1 MGNFTAQD
9 FKKFKFPIFGSKTLA
24 SLKYVKESLSV
35 VRGKEKNIVELLFWN
50 MCLRDFYD
58 YSVANYKKY
67 LTTHGVFKPSSSKE
81 EAKEIKGDVPKTIVS
96 YIARM
101 GTYSVKWI
109 PTGKEIDKTL
119 DNFNGEEQKN
129 KLLIIFQTDIQPFLG
144 KYKPL
149 VTEKRFIDIESKN
162 FSSYT
167 KDLGDCVSSWANS
180 LQYISKGLRKI
191 K

>member
-1 MGNFTAQD
+1 MGHFKAQD
-9 FKKFKFPIFGSKTLA
+9 FKKFKFPTFGSKTLA

-35 VRGKEKNIVELLFWN
+35 VQRKKKNVVELLFWN
-50 MCLRDFYD
+50 MCLRDFYN
-58 YSVANYKKY
+58 YSVTNYKKY

-81 EAKEIKGDVPKTIVS
+81 EAQEIKGGVPKTIVS
-96 YIARM
+96 YIAKM
-101 GTYSVKWI
+101 GTYAVKWI

-119 DNFNGEEQKN
+119 DKFNGEEQKN
-129 KLLIIFQTDIQPFLG
+129 KLLIIFQTDIQPYLG

-167 KDLGDCVSSWANS
+167 KDLGDCVSSWAGS
-180 LQYISKGLRKI
+180 LKYISDGLSKI
-191 K
+191 E